1 MQAVINRISYIVL
14 RGEVNCT
21 GMIDG
26 FINVFYSL
34 KS

>member
-1 MQAVINRISYIVL
+1 MQVVINRISYIVL

-26 FINVFYSL
+26 FIFVF
-34 KS
+34 